1 MEARRTRGAGSARG
15 GTIGA
20 RRMLAVAALAA
31 AGLVAAHRNVHQ
43 AGTTLES
50 AEKRLAAMAGEV
62 PASRPPITASIS
74 TVASC
79 AGPEILLERCTL
91 EWRDAGGVA
100 FVRPEL
106 HLEGRAGSEDAVDR
120 FVDRLGEHAF
130 LGAASIVGVR
140 AHPQGGIAFEIAIGA
155 PATANVE
162 AIVAMGGAR

>member
-1 MEARRTRGAGSARG
+1 
-15 GTIGA
+15 
-20 RRMLAVAALAA
+20 MLAVAALAA
-31 AGLVAAHRNVHQ
+31 AGLVAAHRNVHH

-50 AEKRLAAMAGEV
+50 AEQRLAAMAGEV

-106 HLEGRAGSEDAVDR
+106 HLVGRAGSEDAVDW